1 MGLLAAAADSEQGQ
15 WTLCGSCR
23 SVVYA
28 KRWTRNLGVCPECG
42 RASALPAQERL
53 AQLLDRGSVRL
64 LEFGV
69 AAVDP
74 LRFTDTRP
82 YPKRLA
88 EARARTGLREAV
100 QAATGTVEGCPVVV
114 ACMDFRFL
122 GGSLS
127 AGVGEIITRVGELA
141 LRRRIPLL
149 LVTASGGARMQEG
162 ALSLMQMAKTS
173 AMLARLDAA
182 GVLTISLVTDPTY
195 GGVAASFAMLCDV
208 TIAEPDARLGFAGRR
223 VIEQAIGQQLPAD
236 FQTAEFLR
244 DRGFI
249 DFVAPRATL
258 RREIAGM
265 LRAYTAA
272 AAQTEAART
281 AAPRRQD
288 DGVVVRDPER
298 LPDEDAAAV
307 VRRAR
312 RIDRPTTLDY
322 AALLLDEFRELA
334 GDRVSGDCAAVVGG
348 IGRLDGRPV
357 MLIGHQKGHSPA
369 ELGRRNFGMPTPA
382 GYRKAARLMR
392 LAVKLRLPIVTLI
405 DTPGA
410 YPGAQ
415 AEEQGQMVAIAENLK
430 LMADLP
436 VPVVAV
442 ITGEGGSGGALAL
455 GVANR
460 VLMWQHAVYS
470 VISPEGC
477 AAILWRDPTATSRA
491 ADALKLRAADLLA
504 LGVVDGVLPEPEGGV
519 DADPAQAAE
528 LLRAALAQ
536 TLGELAGLSDAQLR
550 ADRHARFRG
559 FGADHV
565 TSASGIDAEEIE
577 EAP

>member
-1 MGLLAAAADSEQGQ
+1 MSVVAAPADSAQVQ
-15 WTLCGSCR
+15 WTLCGACR
-23 SVVYA
+23 SVGYA
-28 KRWTRNLGVCPECG
+28 KRWAHNLGVCPDCG
-42 RASALPAQERL
+42 QARALSAQERL
-53 AQLLDRGSVRL
+53 AALLDRGSARL
-64 LEFGV
+64 LEFDV
-69 AAVDP
+69 AAADP

-82 YPKRLA
+82 YPDRLA
-88 EARARTGLREAV
+88 EAQARTGMREAV
-100 QAATGTVEGCPVVV
+100 LGAVGTIEGRPVVV

-127 AGVGEIITRVGELA
+127 AGVGEIITRLGEFA
-141 LRRRIPLL
+141 LRRLSPLL

-173 AMLARLDAA
+173 AMLADLDAA

-195 GGVAASFAMLCDV
+195 GGVAASFATLCDV
-208 TIAEPDARLGFAGRR
+208 TIAEPGARLGFAGRR
-223 VIEQAIGQQLPAD
+223 VIEQAIGQRLPAD

-249 DFVAPRATL
+249 DFIAPRATL
-258 RREIAGM
+258 RREIARL
-265 LRAYTAA
+265 LRAYTGAA
-272 AAQTEAART
+272 DPRAGRT
-281 AAPRRQD
+281 AAQSQSHD
-288 DGVVVRDPER
+288 SVVVRDPAH
-298 LPDEDAAAV
+298 LPDENAAAV

-348 IGRLDGRPV
+348 VGRLDGRPI

-392 LAVKLRLPIVTLI
+392 LAGKLRIPVISLI
-405 DTPGA
+405 DSPGA
-410 YPGAQ
+410 FPGAQ

-460 VLMWQHAVYS
+460 VLMWQSAVYS

-477 AAILWRDPTATSRA
+477 AAILWRDPSATSRA

-504 LGVVDGVLPEPEGGV
+504 LGVVDGVLPEPDGGV

-528 LLRAALAQ
+528 RLRVALAH
-536 TLGELAGLSDAQLR
+536 TLGELAHLDGAQLR
-550 ADRHARFRG
+550 ADRHSRFRG

-565 TSASGIDAEEIE
+565 TTASDIGVEEIE

>member
-1 MGLLAAAADSEQGQ
+1 MSTVAAPAGRADTG
-15 WTLCGSCR
+15 WTLCGGCR
-23 SVVYA
+23 SVVYDR
-28 KRWTRNLGVCPECG
+28 RWARCLGVCPECG
-42 RASALPAQERL
+42 RSGAVPAPERL
-53 AQLLDRGSVRL
+53 AQLLDPGSVGP

-69 AAVDP
+69 PAADP

-82 YPKRLA
+82 YPERLA
-88 EARARTGLREAV
+88 EARARTGLPEAV
-100 QAATGTVEGCPVVV
+100 QGAVGAIEGRPVAVAA
-114 ACMDFRFL
+114 MDFRFL

-127 AGVGEIITRVGELA
+127 AAVGEIITRIGEVA
-141 LRRRIPLL
+141 LDRRIPLL

-162 ALSLMQMAKTS
+162 ALALMQMAKTS

-182 GVLTISLVTDPTY
+182 GVLTLSLVTDPTY
-195 GGVAASFAMLCDV
+195 GGVAASFATLCDV
-208 TIAEPDARLGFAGRR
+208 TLAEPGARLGFAGRR
-223 VIEQAIGQQLPAD
+223 VVEQAIGERLPAD
-236 FQTAEFLR
+236 FQTAEFLL
-244 DRGFI
+244 DRGFL
-249 DFVAPRATL
+249 DFIAPRATL
-258 RREIAGM
+258 RHEIAGL
-265 LRAYTAA
+265 LRAYDP
-272 AAQTEAART
+272 EARHAV
-281 AAPRRQD
+281 PPSSPD
-288 DGVVVRDPER
+288 DGVIVREPDR
-298 LPDEDAAAV
+298 LPDEDAAAA

-322 AALLLDEFRELA
+322 AALLLEEFRELA

-348 IGRLDGRPV
+348 IGRLGGRPIV
-357 MLIGHQKGHSPA
+357 LIGHQKGHDPA

-392 LAVKLRLPIVTLI
+392 LAAKLRIPVVTLI

-410 YPGAQ
+410 YPGAR

-442 ITGEGGSGGALAL
+442 VTGEGGSGGALAL
-455 GVANR
+455 AVANR

-477 AAILWRDPTATSRA
+477 AAILWRDPSATSRA
-491 ADALKLRAADLLA
+491 AAALRLRAADLLA
-504 LGVVDGVLPEPEGGV
+504 LGIVDGVLPEPAGGV
-519 DADPAQAAE
+519 EADPVQAAD
-528 LLRAALAQ
+528 LLRAALDR
-536 TLGELAGLSDAQLR
+536 TLGELAEFDGEQLR

-565 TSASGIDAEEIE
+565 TNAADIE
-577 EAP
+577 EAS